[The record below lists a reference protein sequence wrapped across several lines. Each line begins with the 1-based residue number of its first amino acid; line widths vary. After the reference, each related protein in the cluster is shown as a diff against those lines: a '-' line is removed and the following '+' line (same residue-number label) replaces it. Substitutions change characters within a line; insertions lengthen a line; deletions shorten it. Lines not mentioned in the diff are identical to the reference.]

1 MRMTAVLLD
10 YGNVIS
16 KPQNE
21 ARVEQMARLTG
32 LSTDAL
38 SEVYHRYRL
47 DYDCGSL
54 NGREYWMRILNRSSV
69 CPTADLIGR
78 LIQEDCLSWAD
89 TDARILEW
97 VGRLKEDGYRTG
109 ILSNLPKELAEY
121 TRSHFDRLDDFEVA
135 FFSSEFKM
143 VKPDREVYDYVIES
157 LGVPAGEILFV
168 DDRKENVD
176 AARQL
181 GIQSVLYE
189 SFEDLQDRL
198 SHRYD
203 LPLPG

>member
-1 MRMTAVLLD
+1 MRMTAILLD

-21 ARVEQMARLTG
+21 ARVEQMAQLTG
-32 LSTDAL
+32 LSTDAF
-38 SEVYHRYRL
+38 SEEYHRYRP
-47 DYDCGSL
+47 DYDRGSL
-54 NGREYWMRILNRSSV
+54 NGRDYWMRILDRGSV
-69 CPTADLIGR
+69 RPSTDLIGR
-78 LIQEDCLSWAD
+78 LIEEDCLSWAD

-97 VGRLKEDGYRTG
+97 VRRLKEDGYRTG
-109 ILSNLPKELAEY
+109 ILSNLPKELVEY

-143 VKPDREVYDYVIES
+143 IKPDPELYDTVIGS
-157 LGVPAGEILFV
+157 LDVPAGEILFV

-176 AARQL
+176 SASQL

-189 SFEDLQDRL
+189 SFEDLRDRL